1 MAKVDTSLVAHL
13 PLFGGVKPDD
23 LEEILREARSAR
35 YPRNTAI
42 FEQGADAT
50 SFFLLLHG
58 HVRAAKTTPTGE
70 QIVVRYVAP
79 GETFG
84 LAMAIGAAHY
94 PATALAVDDSVVLI
108 WPTAAW
114 PRLVE
119 RFPALAANTL
129 QTIGTRLQES
139 HTRILEMSTQQ
150 VEQRVA
156 HALLRL
162 AKQSGR
168 KVDRGIEIDFP
179 ISRQDIA
186 QMTGTTL
193 HTVSRLLSA
202 WEAQGLVESGRQRI
216 ILREPHRLVVL
227 AERSADSGAT

>member
-13 PLFGGVKPDD
+13 PLFSGVKPDD

-42 FEQGADAT
+42 FEQGADAQ

-94 PATALAVDDSVVLI
+94 PATAMAVDDSVVLI
-108 WPTAAW
+108 WPNSAW
-114 PRLVE
+114 PRLIE
-119 RFPALAANTL
+119 RFPAIAANTL
-129 QTIGTRLQES
+129 QTVGARLQES
-139 HTRILEMSTQQ
+139 QPASSKCRPSRSSSASRMRCCGSQNSPARSSTT
-150 VEQRVA
+150 A
-156 HALLRL
+156 
-162 AKQSGR
+162 
-168 KVDRGIEIDFP
+168 
-179 ISRQDIA
+179 SRS
-186 QMTGTTL
+186 T
-193 HTVSRLLSA
+193 S
-202 WEAQGLVESGRQRI
+202 
-216 ILREPHRLVVL
+216 
-227 AERSADSGAT
+227 RSAARTSRR